1 MTRSHLEMFL
11 IASPVVQ
18 VPQMASTLWLLDD
31 DDDDNVD
38 DDDDDDDD
46 DNVDDG
52 DDDDDDDDDGY
63 HYFTEGRSL
72 KRVDDKDRAKASHS

>member
-1 MTRSHLEMFL
+1 MFL

-31 DDDDNVD
+31 DDDDV
-38 DDDDDDDD
+38 DDDDDDD
-46 DNVDDG
+46 DNVDD
-52 DDDDDDDDDGY
+52 DDDDGY
-63 HYFTEGRSL
+63 NYFTEGRSL

>member
-1 MTRSHLEMFL
+1 MFL

-18 VPQMASTLWLLDD
+18 VPQKASTLWLLDDDDDDDVDDDDD

-38 DDDDDDDD
+38 DDDDD
-46 DNVDDG
+46 
-52 DDDDDDDDDGY
+52 GY
-63 HYFTEGRSL
+63 NYFTEGRSL

>member
-1 MTRSHLEMFL
+1 MFL

-31 DDDDNVD
+31 DDDDADDNV
-38 DDDDDDDD
+38 DDDDDD

-52 DDDDDDDDDGY
+52 DDDDDDDGY

>member
-1 MTRSHLEMFL
+1 MFL

-31 DDDDNVD
+31 DDDDV
-38 DDDDDDDD
+38 DDDDDDD
-46 DNVDDG
+46 DNVDD
-52 DDDDDDDDDGY
+52 DDDDDGY
-63 HYFTEGRSL
+63 NYFTEGRSL

>member
-31 DDDDNVD
+31 DDDDV
-38 DDDDDDDD
+38 DDDDD
-46 DNVDDG
+46 DNVDD
-52 DDDDDDDDDGY
+52 DDDDGY
-63 HYFTEGRSL
+63 NYFTEGRSL